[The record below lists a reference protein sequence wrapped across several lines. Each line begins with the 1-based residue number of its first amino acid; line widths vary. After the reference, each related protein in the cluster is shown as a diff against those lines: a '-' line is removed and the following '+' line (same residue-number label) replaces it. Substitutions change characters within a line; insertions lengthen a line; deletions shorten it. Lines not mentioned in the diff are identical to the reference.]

1 MAEKNNAPVVS
12 NSGAS
17 TAPIVNP
24 LTETTPEAIIKTDSQ
39 SVTAPVPEVKSETGP
54 AKVVESNK
62 KMVQVPAESLQQLL
76 DRIESLEKTSKEH
89 ESTFD
94 QDQMV
99 KIERM
104 RASGKLVKNV
114 RINTFEGL
122 VVSAWRSVRDDVFV
136 DSNGREQAVQRV
148 ELTFK
153 GGAVTEVP
161 MVEFARRKIQ
171 KEYEVIAESRNQ
183 LGQLLMTVHLEGG
196 EPFTIESTF
205 VN

>member
-1 MAEKNNAPVVS
+1 MAEKNNVPVAAS
-12 NSGAS
+12 NGAA

-24 LTETTPEAIIKTDSQ
+24 LAETTP
-39 SVTAPVPEVKSETGP
+39 TAPIVANGEASAPAAPEVKKETGP
-54 AKVVESNK
+54 AKASTQ
-62 KMVQVPAESLQQLL
+62 KMVEVPAESLKQLL

-114 RINTFEGL
+114 RISTFEGQL
-122 VVSAWRSVRDDVFV
+122 VKAWRSVRDDVFV

-148 ELTFK
+148 EITFK
-153 GGAVTEVP
+153 DDSVTEVP

-171 KEYEVIAESRNQ
+171 KEYEVITESRNQ

-196 EPFTIESTF
+196 EPFTIEGTY